1 MNFLPKLSSFEGPL
15 DLLVH
20 LIEKNKIDIYDI
32 PIADITDQYLEY
44 LEGADEED
52 TDFLSEFL
60 VMAAT
65 LLEIKAGMLLPK
77 EEEETDQEDP
87 RAELV
92 ERLLEYK
99 LFKYMSSELK
109 DMEAQAAKTL
119 YKKPSVPQEILE
131 YVPPTD
137 YDALLKGITP
147 GKLSEVLSEVLK
159 RNRSFTDEEARKFGK
174 IKKEE
179 ISLPGRMDEIRRFL
193 EKTPECSFK
202 ALIESRPGRENI
214 IVTFL
219 AVLEMMKTGEITAC
233 QDGEDIAVV
242 KNPEYAAQNPE

>member
-15 DLLVH
+15 DLLLH

-44 LEGADEED
+44 LEGAEEDD

-65 LLEIKAGMLLPK
+65 LLEIKAKMLLP
-77 EEEETDQEDP
+77 EEEKESDQEDP

-109 DMEAQAAKTL
+109 SMEAGAAKTL
-119 YKKPSVPQEILE
+119 YKKPSVPQGILE
-131 YVPPTD
+131 YAPPTD
-137 YDALLKGITP
+137 YDILLEGVTP
-147 GKLSEVLSEVLK
+147 ERLSEILSEVIK
-159 RNRSFTDEEARKFGK
+159 RSRSLMNEEAEKFGK

-179 ISLPGRMDEIRRFL
+179 ISLPSRMEEIRKFMEENPKSSFRTLL
-193 EKTPECSFK
+193 ERRRTKD
-202 ALIESRPGRENI
+202 NI

-219 AVLEMMKTGEITAC
+219 AILEMMRTGEITAR
-233 QDGEDIAVV
+233 QDGEDIEIIR
-242 KNPEYAAQNPE
+242 NPKFVPQN